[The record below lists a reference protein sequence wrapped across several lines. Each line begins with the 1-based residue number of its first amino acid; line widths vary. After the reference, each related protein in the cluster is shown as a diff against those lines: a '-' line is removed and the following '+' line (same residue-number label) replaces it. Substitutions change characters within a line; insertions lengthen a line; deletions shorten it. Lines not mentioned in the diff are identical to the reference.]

1 MIRIIPVL
9 IFFDICLQT
18 QNEKQKQT
26 YFIRMDAAFMRK
38 KCFNNKNMKGKSI

>member
-1 MIRIIPVL
+1 MISIIPVL

-26 YFIRMDAAFMRK
+26 YFIRMNAAFM
-38 KCFNNKNMKGKSI
+38 KNEIF